1 MRNLKELYE
10 YNLERI
16 KGYLIDSNQN
26 LRKIGWVIFQQ
37 RTK

>member
-16 KGYLIDSNQN
+16 KGYLIDLERLLN
-26 LRKIGWVIFQQ
+26 
-37 RTK
+37 TKDKDELVFF

>member
-16 KGYLIDSNQN
+16 KGYLIDLERLLN
-26 LRKIGWVIFQQ
+26 
-37 RTK
+37 TKDKNELVFF

>member
-16 KGYLIDSNQN
+16 KGYLIN
-26 LRKIGWVIFQQ
+26 LERLLN
-37 RTK
+37 TKDKDELVFF